1 VVLETSKPEM
11 RPTSTELQPVAI
23 PENSRVVLERRYL
36 QKGEDGQIIETPEE
50 LFWRVAYAI
59 AEPEEDR
66 DTWARR
72 FYDSMAALEFLP
84 NSPTLMNAG
93 TGRGTFSACF
103 VLPVQDSMESIMD
116 SARATAMVQKYGGG
130 TGFAFS
136 RLRPRGAPIA
146 TTHGKACGPV
156 SVLQH
161 YDDVSRMVTQGGK
174 RDGANMGILSVHHP
188 DIKEFIH
195 CKDDGV
201 SITRF
206 NISVAVTDE
215 FMKAYEQDEE
225 FKLYWPVPPAED
237 RQVVGTLKAREVMEE
252 IVESAWMTGDPGLV
266 FIDTINRDNP
276 TPHKGYLWSTNP
288 CGEVPLLDWE
298 ACNLGSIN
306 VAKFFDEGLQEM
318 DWERLR
324 DTVRLTTRFLDN
336 VVTTNHFPLPEIRE
350 AVDGNRKIGL
360 GVMGWADLLIKRGI
374 PYNSEDAIDFGET
387 LMGFISHESGR
398 MSEELAE
405 ERGPYPWF
413 EGSPRQQAGEEV
425 IRNATRTCI
434 APTGTISIIAG
445 ASSGIEPLFSLAHY
459 RTMGDGTVLP
469 EVSDAFQ
476 EVARKDGFWSADL
489 MAELAGGASIH
500 GRPDIPEHVQR
511 LFPTAMD
518 ISETWHIRMQAAFQK
533 GTDLAVSKTINLK
546 NEATVDDIRSAYT
559 LAYKTGC
566 KGITIYRDGSRDWQ
580 VLSHKK
586 EQAEPVEPVGTGL
599 APSSEAPA
607 PKRRRLPDERP
618 SITHKFRVGEQEG
631 YLTVGLYDDGT
642 PGEIFVNISREG
654 STVAGLMDAV
664 ALLTSVSMQYGVPL
678 ADIVRKMKNTRFE
691 PSGMT
696 GNKDIPTATSLLD
709 YVYRWL
715 DKKFGLGVN
724 GNGHSYPPVAVG
736 TGPAAPDAPVVPDQP
751 QDVGPAGLAELEA
764 QVTEDSGLGCPDCGA
779 LLTYAEGCLMC
790 RSCGYNKCG

>member
-1 VVLETSKPEM
+1 MVLDTGNPDL
-11 RPTSTELQPVAI
+11 RPARTDLKPVAI
-23 PENSRVVLERRYL
+23 ADNSRVVLERRYL
-36 QKGEDGQIIETPEE
+36 QKGDDGKIIETPEE

-59 AEPEEDR
+59 AEPEADR
-66 DTWARR
+66 EAWAHR
-72 FYDSMAALEFLP
+72 FYDVMADLDFLP

-103 VLPVQDSMESIMD
+103 VLPVGDSMESIMD

-130 TGFAFS
+130 TGFSFS
-136 RLRPRGAPIA
+136 KLRPKGAPIA

-188 DIKEFIH
+188 DIREFIH

-206 NISVAVTDE
+206 NISVAVSDE
-215 FMKAYEQDEE
+215 FMKAYEQGTDYN
-225 FKLYWPVPPAED
+225 LYRPSED
-237 RQVVGTLKAREVMEE
+237 PNQKEVVGTLNAREIMEE
-252 IVESAWMTGDPGLV
+252 IVESAWKTGDPGLV
-266 FIDTINRDNP
+266 FIDTINRANP

-306 VAKFFDEGLQEM
+306 VAKFWDDNRQEM

-324 DTVRLTTRFLDN
+324 DVVRLTTRFLDN
-336 VVTTNHFPLPEIRE
+336 VVTTNSFPLDEIRE

-374 PYNSEDAIDFGET
+374 PYNSEEAIEFGET
-387 LMGFISHESGR
+387 LMGFISHESDA

-413 EGSPRQQAGEEV
+413 EGSPRQQEGGKP

-434 APTGTISIIAG
+434 APTGTIAIIAN

-469 EVSDAFQ
+469 EIADEFQ
-476 EVARKDGFWSADL
+476 GVARDRGFWSADL
-489 MAELAGGASIH
+489 MDELASGASIQ
-500 GRPDIPEHVQR
+500 GRSEIPEDVQR
-511 LFPTAMD
+511 LFVTAMD
-518 ISETWHIRMQAAFQK
+518 IPETWHIRMQAAFQK

-546 NEATVDDIRSAYT
+546 NEATVDDIRSSYT

-586 EQAEPVEPVGTGL
+586 EDETAAEPAVS
-599 APSSEAPA
+599 AIPA

-631 YLTVGLYDDGT
+631 YLTVGLYDDGS

-654 STVAGLMDAV
+654 STVSGLMDAV
-664 ALLTSVSMQYGVPL
+664 ALLTSVSVQYGVPL

-696 GNKDIPTATSLLD
+696 GNPEIPTATSLLD
-709 YVYRWL
+709 YIYRWL

-724 GNGHSYPPVAVG
+724 GNGHAYPEVTV
-736 TGPAAPDAPVVPDQP
+736 TTDAPSTGEKLPVV
-751 QDVGPAGLAELEA
+751 QDPEDLGPAGLAEMES
-764 QVTEDSGLGCPDCGA
+764 QVVEDSGLGCPDCGA